1 MSLVVQ
7 SSYHGPAPPSSFQ
20 IFPVHAKKKR
30 VFFVM
35 LPIFRTFACRDYK
48 DNFTSAIVIENLI
61 IGSES
66 EE

>member
-1 MSLVVQ
+1 MILCINHV
-7 SSYHGPAPPSSFQ
+7 PAPLSSFQ
-20 IFPVHAKKKR
+20 IFPVNAKKKR

-35 LPIFRTFACRDYK
+35 LPIFRTFASIDYK

>member
-1 MSLVVQ
+1 ML
-7 SSYHGPAPPSSFQ
+7 Q
-20 IFPVHAKKKR
+20 I
-30 VFFVM
+30 
-35 LPIFRTFACRDYK
+35 LRTFASRDYK

>member
-1 MSLVVQ
+1 
-7 SSYHGPAPPSSFQ
+7 
-20 IFPVHAKKKR
+20 
-30 VFFVM
+30 M
-35 LPIFRTFACRDYK
+35 LPIFRTFASIDYK